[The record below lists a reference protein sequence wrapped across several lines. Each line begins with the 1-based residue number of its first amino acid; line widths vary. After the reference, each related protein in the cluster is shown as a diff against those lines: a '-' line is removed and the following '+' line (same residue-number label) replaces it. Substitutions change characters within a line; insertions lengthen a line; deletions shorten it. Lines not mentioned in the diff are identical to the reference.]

1 MESYCATSD
10 VKSTREDQSPSLS
23 VGLTS
28 NALPEV
34 QSPVSAENSHT
45 GVSTG
50 SALPQTK
57 SATIKRTKDT
67 PHWYALRTTY
77 GRERKAYEYLVS
89 KNIVAFHPTLKQ
101 VKLVD
106 GKRITTEQSRIPNLF
121 FAYATEEQLKPFVF
135 DNVNL
140 PFLRFYYRHTRIN
153 NKVVKEP
160 LIVPDHQMESF
171 KIICTADSED
181 IIASTDEIERFKEG
195 QKVRITDGKFKGV
208 VGTVARYQS
217 QQRVGIVIDGLLTV
231 CTAYVPSAFLNVL

>member
-10 VKSTREDQSPSLS
+10 VKSTREDQPSSLRA
-23 VGLTS
+23 GLTS

-34 QSPVSAENSHT
+34 QSPVSAENSYT

-50 SALPQTK
+50 SALSQTK
-57 SATIKRTKDT
+57 PATVKRTKDA

-89 KNIVAFHPTLKQ
+89 KNIIAFLPTLKQ

-106 GKRITTEQSRIPNLF
+106 GKRITTEQSRISNLF
-121 FAYATEEQLKPFVF
+121 FAYATEEQLNPFVF

-140 PFLRFYYRHTRIN
+140 PFLRFYYRHTHVA

-160 LIVPDHQMESF
+160 LIVPDYQMESF

-181 IIASTDEIERFKEG
+181 IIASVIEIERFKEG

-231 CTAYVPSAFLNVL
+231 CTAYVPSAFLEEI

>member
-1 MESYCATSD
+1 MENYCATSD
-10 VKSTREDQSPSLS
+10 VKGTREDQPSSLRA
-23 VGLTS
+23 GLTS

-34 QSPVSAENSHT
+34 QNPVAAENSHT

-50 SALPQTK
+50 SALSRTK
-57 SATIKRTKDT
+57 PATGKRTEDT

-77 GRERKAYEYLVS
+77 GREKKAYEYLVS
-89 KNIVAFHPTLKQ
+89 KNIVAFLPTMRQ

-106 GKRITTEQSRIPNLF
+106 GKSITTEQSRIPNLF

-135 DNVNL
+135 DNANL
-140 PFLRFYYRHTRIN
+140 PFLRFYYRHTRIG

-181 IIASTDEIERFKEG
+181 IIASTDEIEKFKEG
-195 QKVRITDGKFKGV
+195 QKVRIIDGKFKGV

-231 CTAYVPSAFLNVL
+231 CTAYVPSAFLEEI

>member
-1 MESYCATSD
+1 MEKYCATSD
-10 VKSTREDQSPSLS
+10 VKGTREDQPSSLRA
-23 VGLTS
+23 GLTS

-34 QSPVSAENSHT
+34 QNPVAAENSHT

-50 SALPQTK
+50 SALSRTK
-57 SATIKRTKDT
+57 PATGKRTEDT

-77 GRERKAYEYLVS
+77 GREKKAYEYLVS
-89 KNIVAFHPTLKQ
+89 KNIVAFLPTMRQ

-106 GKRITTEQSRIPNLF
+106 GKSITTEQSRIPNLF

-135 DNVNL
+135 DTANL
-140 PFLRFYYRHTRIN
+140 PVLRLYYRHTRIG
-153 NKVVKEP
+153 NKVVTEP

-181 IIASTDEIERFKEG
+181 IIASTDEIEKFKEG
-195 QKVRITDGKFKGV
+195 QKVRIIDGKFKGV

-231 CTAYVPSAFLNVL
+231 CTAYVPSAFLEEI

>member
-1 MESYCATSD
+1 MEKYCATSD
-10 VKSTREDQSPSLS
+10 VKGTREDQPSSLRA
-23 VGLTS
+23 GLTS

-34 QSPVSAENSHT
+34 QNPVAAENSHT
-45 GVSTG
+45 GVSIG
-50 SALPQTK
+50 SALSRTK
-57 SATIKRTKDT
+57 PATGKRTEDT

-77 GRERKAYEYLVS
+77 GREKKAYEYLVS
-89 KNIVAFHPTLKQ
+89 KNIVAFLPTLKQ

-121 FAYATEEQLKPFVF
+121 FAYATEEQLKPNVF

-140 PFLRFYYRHTRIN
+140 PFLRFYYRHTRVA

-181 IIASTDEIERFKEG
+181 IIASTDEIERFKKG
-195 QKVRITDGKFKGV
+195 QQVRITDGKFKGV
-208 VGTVARYQS
+208 VGMVARYQS

-231 CTAYVPSAFLNVL
+231 CTAYVPSAFLEVI

>member
-1 MESYCATSD
+1 MEKYCATSD
-10 VKSTREDQSPSLS
+10 VKGTREDQPSSLRA
-23 VGLTS
+23 GLTS

-34 QSPVSAENSHT
+34 QNPVAAENSHT

-50 SALPQTK
+50 SALSRTK
-57 SATIKRTKDT
+57 PATGKRTEDT

-77 GRERKAYEYLVS
+77 GREKKAYEYLVS
-89 KNIVAFHPTLKQ
+89 KNIVAFLPTMRQ

-106 GKRITTEQSRIPNLF
+106 GKSITTEQSRIPNLF
-121 FAYATEEQLKPFVF
+121 FAYATEEQLKPNVF

-140 PFLRFYYRHTRIN
+140 PFLRFYYRHTRVA

-181 IIASTDEIERFKEG
+181 IIASTDEIERFKKG
-195 QKVRITDGKFKGV
+195 QQVRITDGKFKGV

-231 CTAYVPSAFLNVL
+231 CTAYVPSAFLEVI

>member
-1 MESYCATSD
+1 MEKYCATSD
-10 VKSTREDQSPSLS
+10 VKGTREDQPSSLRA
-23 VGLTS
+23 GLTS

-34 QSPVSAENSHT
+34 QNPVAAENSHT

-50 SALPQTK
+50 SALSRTK
-57 SATIKRTKDT
+57 PATGKRTEDT

-77 GRERKAYEYLVS
+77 GREKKAYEYLVS
-89 KNIVAFHPTLKQ
+89 KNIVAFLPTLKQ

-121 FAYATEEQLKPFVF
+121 FAYATEEQLKPNVF
-135 DNVNL
+135 DNVNR
-140 PFLRFYYRHTRIN
+140 PFLRFYYRHTRVA

-181 IIASTDEIERFKEG
+181 IIASTDEIERFKKG
-195 QKVRITDGKFKGV
+195 QQVRITDGKFKGV
-208 VGTVARYQS
+208 VGMVARYQS

-231 CTAYVPSAFLNVL
+231 CTAYVPSAFLEVI

>member
-1 MESYCATSD
+1 MEKYCATSD
-10 VKSTREDQSPSLS
+10 VKGTREDQPSSLRA
-23 VGLTS
+23 GLTS

-34 QSPVSAENSHT
+34 QNPVAAENSHT

-50 SALPQTK
+50 SALSRTK
-57 SATIKRTKDT
+57 PATGKRTEDT

-77 GRERKAYEYLVS
+77 GREKKAYEYLVS
-89 KNIVAFHPTLKQ
+89 KNIVAFLPTLKQ

-121 FAYATEEQLKPFVF
+121 FAYATEEQLKPNVF

-140 PFLRFYYRHTRIN
+140 PFLRFYYRHTRVA

-160 LIVPDHQMESF
+160 LIVPDHQMEIF

-181 IIASTDEIERFKEG
+181 IIASTDEIERFKKG
-195 QKVRITDGKFKGV
+195 QQVRITDGKFKGV
-208 VGTVARYQS
+208 VGMVARYQS

-231 CTAYVPSAFLNVL
+231 CTAYVPSAFLEVI